1 MIVVSDSSPLIA
13 LACLSQLELLRILYE
28 REITIPQAVY
38 DEVVQAG
45 EGRQGATAVA
55 EASWVNVQNCAR

>member
-28 REITIPQAVY
+28 EITIPQAVY